1 MAEQVAVLAGGCFWC
16 TEAVFLD
23 VVGVK
28 SVESGYTGGTVANP
42 TYKQVCGGDTG
53 HAEAIRITFDPE
65 QLSYDDLLDIFF
77 ATHDPTQLNRQGND
91 VGTQYR
97 SAIFPLDD
105 EQEREARAAIER
117 ANADNGGRVVTTIEP
132 LGEWYPAEDYH
143 QDYWAGEGQRNPY
156 CLAVIPPKLQKLRKS
171 FQARAKSAGGDA
183 PKRLAARRRRSLI
196 AAPRPSS
203 GTGATAMRGL
213 ARRIGAGG
221 AGRTGAPRLRR
232 DRPTR

>member
-1 MAEQVAVLAGGCFWC
+1 MAEQVAIFAGGCFWC

-53 HAEAIRITFDPE
+53 HAEAIRFTFDAE
-65 QLSYDDLLDIFF
+65 QISYDDLLDIFF

-105 EQEREARAAIER
+105 QQEARARAAIER
-117 ANADNGGRVVTTIEP
+117 NNEQHGGRIVTAIEP
-132 LGEWYPAEDYH
+132 LGEWWPAEDYH

-156 CLAVIPPKLQKLRKS
+156 CIAVIPPKLQKLRKS
-171 FQARAKSAGGDA
+171 FQARVKSA
-183 PKRLAARRRRSLI
+183 
-196 AAPRPSS
+196 
-203 GTGATAMRGL
+203 TAQ
-213 ARRIGAGG
+213 A
-221 AGRTGAPRLRR
+221 
-232 DRPTR
+232 